1 MKTNIFSIEK
11 KSATFFSKI
20 RQKYPWV
27 EVSDDQDFRLT
38 SIAFKLP
45 TNHGQTRQLID
56 ELAENKCSYTIN
68 NLWVLGWLG
77 GMTNSS

>member
-11 KSATFFSKI
+11 KISHILLKI
-20 RQKYPWV
+20 RQKYPGLKCLTIR
-27 EVSDDQDFRLT
+27 DFRLT

-45 TNHGQTRQLID
+45 KNHEQTRHLID